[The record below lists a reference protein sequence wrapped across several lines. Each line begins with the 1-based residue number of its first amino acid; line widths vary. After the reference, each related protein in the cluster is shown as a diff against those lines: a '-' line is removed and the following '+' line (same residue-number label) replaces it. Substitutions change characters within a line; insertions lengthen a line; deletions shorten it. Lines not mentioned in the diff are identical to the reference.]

1 MHVHVGC
8 CFSVDCTQVGVGGRV
23 GEEAGGLEFC
33 MCRGGGGPMPTH
45 AHGHSMGRGGCMARG
60 GEGRKQRVSHFN
72 GARPA

>member
-33 MCRGGGGPMPTH
+33 MCRGGGGGPCPRTLM
-45 AHGHSMGRGGCMARG
+45 AIAWGGGDAWRGG
-60 GEGRKQRVSHFN
+60 GRAGSS
-72 GARPA
+72 G